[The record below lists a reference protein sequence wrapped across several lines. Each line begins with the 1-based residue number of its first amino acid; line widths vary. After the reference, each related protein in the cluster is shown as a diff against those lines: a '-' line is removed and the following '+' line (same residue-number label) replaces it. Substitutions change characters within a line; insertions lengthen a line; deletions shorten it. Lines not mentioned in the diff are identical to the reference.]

1 MYQDILAHLRA
12 LQWVYTTT
20 HWTSSGPNAYGDHLL
35 LQRLYEGLDKP
46 IDALGERMVAYFGP
60 DSVDP
65 SLISSRVKKI
75 LHHPFQLKRAAM
87 AGTEPWASEWP
98 THISDPR
105 RLRERPRE
113 IEYDGTRYTQWH
125 EAAAGRKGL
134 SNALQ
139 WDTLARL
146 DRLERSL
153 QRHIKAAWKANQD
166 SGDEFSLGIDDY
178 LMGLANERD
187 EAIYLLKQRLGG
199 GSGAR
204 SNPWAKKGKKNPA
217 KKLVWEKVTDFRS
230 QKRWEAVDHEGNKH
244 IAYWS
249 SGGRKPGHRLYK
261 SPRGESWTYAIID
274 SDGGE
279 QAVQGPYTLGEIK
292 RMAQESED
300 DAWEYRDAFN
310 NPKRLR

>member
-1 MYQDILAHLRA
+1 
-12 LQWVYTTT
+12 
-20 HWTSSGPNAYGDHLL
+20 
-35 LQRLYEGLDKP
+35 
-46 IDALGERMVAYFGP
+46 
-60 DSVDP
+60 
-65 SLISSRVKKI
+65 
-75 LHHPFQLKRAAM
+75 
-87 AGTEPWASEWP
+87 
-98 THISDPR
+98 
-105 RLRERPRE
+105 
-113 IEYDGTRYTQWH
+113 
-125 EAAAGRKGL
+125 
-134 SNALQ
+134 
-139 WDTLARL
+139 
-146 DRLERSL
+146 L